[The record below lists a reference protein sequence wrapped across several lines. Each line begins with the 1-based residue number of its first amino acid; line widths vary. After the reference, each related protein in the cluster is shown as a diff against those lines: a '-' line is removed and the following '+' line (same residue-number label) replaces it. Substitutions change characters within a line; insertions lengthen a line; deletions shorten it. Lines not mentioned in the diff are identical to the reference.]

1 MASKARQSFDSNL
14 KDIESLVDFYKVAEL
29 LAKDTKT
36 KMGDGEDVVLRSAIV
51 LLVTF
56 WEAYVEDIV
65 EEALEHIVEH
75 APGPDKLPKG
85 LKQEISK
92 ELKADKNEIAL
103 WQLAGNGWK
112 AVVRDRLPAMKES
125 RNRSF
130 NTPKSLQTKEF
141 FEKALGIPDITKA
154 WTINDKPSEGVCK
167 TLDKLIEIRGQI
179 AHRGKLS
186 KTISIKVV
194 EDTKEFISKIVAK
207 TGGHLQTELK
217 LITGKPLW

>member
-29 LAKDTKT
+29 LAKDAKT
-36 KMGDGEDVVLRSAIV
+36 EMGEGEDVVLRSAIV

-56 WEAYVEDIV
+56 WEAYVEDVV
-65 EEALEHIVEH
+65 EEALEHIVKH

-103 WQLAGNGWK
+103 WHLAGNGWK
-112 AVVRDRLPAMKES
+112 AVVQDRLPAMKES

-130 NTPKSLQTKEF
+130 NTPKSTQTKEF
-141 FEKALGIPDITKA
+141 FEKALGISDITKA
-154 WTINDKPSEGVCK
+154 WTIDDKTPQDICNL
-167 TLDKLIEIRGQI
+167 LDKLIEIRGRI
-179 AHRGKLS
+179 AHRGKLP
-186 KTISIKVV
+186 KKISVAFVV
-194 EDTKEFISKIVAK
+194 KTKEFISKIVSL
-207 TGGHLQTELK
+207 TGGRLNTELK
-217 LITGKPLW
+217 SITGKPLW